1 MTGLLNNSS
10 MAGFDDIE
18 IDRQCRER
26 VGGGMSR
33 GADIVARTLEE
44 MGVTRIFTLS
54 GNHIMPIFD
63 ALLSTKIQLIHARHE
78 AACVHMADAWG
89 RLTGEPG
96 IALVTGGQGHGNA
109 VAALYTALASESPL
123 VLLSGHAGLS
133 ELGRGAFQEMAQADL
148 ARPVA
153 RASWTATAAET
164 LGTDIAKAIGLATAG
179 RPGPVHVSLP
189 VDLLEQTIP
198 VDQITRITKA
208 ELQPRPSPLPPELA
222 DKLISHLRVATKPLV
237 ICGPAMCTERGRAA
251 MREAADALD
260 VPVVGMESPRGIND
274 PGLGAFAEILSQAD
288 LVVLIGKPLD
298 FTLRFGEAPA
308 LSPSCKWI
316 VIDPDA
322 SVISRAANATAERLL
337 LSEVADAQTAVMTL
351 SERNSTTREKPSA
364 WRKHVSEVLTYEP
377 PQWKSVRAKTP
388 DRVHPIEMCRAIGAF
403 LEKHRGA
410 TFVSDGGEIG
420 QWAQALVKTDR
431 RMINGIAGT
440 IGVSLPFAIATKLA
454 YPDHPVVAVM
464 GDGTFGFHMAE
475 FDTAVRYDLP
485 VIVVIG
491 NDARWNAEY
500 QIQLRQYGAVRA
512 KNCDLLPSRY
522 DRVAEALGGFGA
534 LVSTAAGL
542 PDALD
547 RAYLSRK
554 PACINV
560 MIESVAAPVIRR

>member
-1 MTGLLNNSS
+1 M
-10 MAGFDDIE
+10 
-18 IDRQCRER
+18 
-26 VGGGMSR
+26 R
-33 GADIVARTLEE
+33 GADIVAGTLRDL
-44 MGVTRIFTLS
+44 GVTRIFTLS

-63 ALLSTKIQLIHARHE
+63 ALLSTDIQLIHARHE

-96 IALVTGGQGHGNA
+96 IALVTGGQGHSNA

-123 VLLSGHAGLS
+123 VLLSGHAPLS

-148 ARPVA
+148 ARPVTK
-153 RASWTATAAET
+153 ASWTAQAAAT
-164 LGTDIAKAIGLATAG
+164 LGSDIAKAIELAATG

-189 VDLLEQTIP
+189 VDLLERTIADEQ
-198 VDQITRITKA
+198 VTLITKA
-208 ELQPRPSPLPPELA
+208 ELQLRSSPLMPEVA
-222 DKLISHLRVATKPLV
+222 DKVISHLRAAAKPLV
-237 ICGPAMCTERGRAA
+237 ICGAAMCTERGRKT

-260 VPVVGMESPRGIND
+260 VPVIGMESPRGIND
-274 PGLGAFAEILSQAD
+274 PGLGAFAEILIEAD
-288 LVVLIGKPLD
+288 LIVLIGKPLD

-316 VIDPDA
+316 VIDPDPA
-322 SVISRAANATAERLL
+322 VIARAEKALAKRLL
-337 LSEVADAQTAVMTL
+337 LSEIADAQTVIRMLA
-351 SERNSTTREKPSA
+351 ERKPATSKSA
-364 WRKHVSEVLTYEP
+364 WCERVREALAYEP
-377 PQWKSVRAKTP
+377 PQWTSARAANSGH
-388 DRVHPIEMCRAIGAF
+388 VHPVEMCKAINNF
-403 LEKHRGA
+403 LEEHQGA
-410 TFVSDGGEIG
+410 TLVSDGGEIG

-431 RMINGIAGT
+431 RIINGVAGT
-440 IGVSLPFAIATKLA
+440 IGVSLPFAIAAKLA
-454 YPDHPVVAVM
+454 HPDHPVVAVM

-475 FDTAVRYDLP
+475 FDTAVRYGLP

-500 QIQLRQYGAVRA
+500 QIQLRQYGAERA

-534 LVSTAAGL
+534 LVSTAADL

-547 RAYLSRK
+547 RAYLSRR

-560 MIESVAAPVIRR
+560 MIESVAAPIIRR

>member
-1 MTGLLNNSS
+1 ML
-10 MAGFDDIE
+10 
-18 IDRQCRER
+18 
-26 VGGGMSR
+26 R
-33 GADIVARTLEE
+33 GADIVARTLQDL
-44 MGVTRIFTLS
+44 GVTRIFTLS

-63 ALLSTKIQLIHARHE
+63 ALLSTNIQLIHTRHE

-89 RLTGEPG
+89 RLTGQPG
-96 IALVTGGQGHGNA
+96 IALVTGGQGHSNA

-123 VLLSGHAGLS
+123 VLFSGHAGLS
-133 ELGRGAFQEMAQADL
+133 ELGRGAFQEMPQADL
-148 ARPVA
+148 ARPVTK
-153 RASWTATAAET
+153 ASWTATAAAT
-164 LGTDIAKAIGLATAG
+164 LGSDIAKAIGLAAAG

-189 VDLLEQTIP
+189 VDLLEQTVP
-198 VDQITRITKA
+198 GNQITWMTKSD
-208 ELQPRPSPLPPELA
+208 LQSHSSPLAPEVA
-222 DKLISHLRVATKPLV
+222 DKLVAHLRAATKPWV

-260 VPVVGMESPRGIND
+260 VPVIGMESPRGIND
-274 PGLGAFAEILSQAD
+274 PSLGAFAEILSQAD

-298 FTLRFGEAPA
+298 FTLRFGEPPV

-322 SVISRAANATAERLL
+322 SLISRAANATGERLL
-337 LSEVADAQTAVMTL
+337 LSGVADAQTTIKTL
-351 SERNSTTREKPSA
+351 SEGNSAARAKPSA
-364 WRKHVSEVLTYEP
+364 WRQHVSEVLAYEP
-377 PQWKSVRAKTP
+377 PQWKSVRAKSP
-388 DRVHPIEMCRAIGAF
+388 DHVHPVEMCRAIGFF

-420 QWAQALVKTDR
+420 QWAQALMKTDR

-440 IGVSLPFAIATKLA
+440 IGVSLPFAIAAKLA
-454 YPDHPVVAVM
+454 YPGHPVVAVM

-485 VIVVIG
+485 LIVVIG

-500 QIQLRQYGAVRA
+500 QIQLRQYGAERA

-534 LVSTAAGL
+534 LVSTAADL

>member
-1 MTGLLNNSS
+1 MLK
-10 MAGFDDIE
+10 
-18 IDRQCRER
+18 
-26 VGGGMSR
+26 
-33 GADIVARTLEE
+33 GADIVAGALEDL
-44 MGVTRIFTLS
+44 GVTRIFALS

-63 ALLSTKIQLIHARHE
+63 ALLSTGIELIHVRHE

-96 IALVTGGQGHGNA
+96 IALVTGGQGHSNA

-148 ARPVA
+148 ARPA
-153 RASWTATAAET
+153 TKASWTANAAT
-164 LGTDIAKAIGLATAG
+164 RLGSDIAKAFELAAAG
-179 RPGPVHVSLP
+179 RPGPVHISLP

-198 VDQITRITKA
+198 DDQIIRITKA
-208 ELQPRPSPLPPELA
+208 DIQPGASPLPAEVA
-222 DKLISHLRVATKPLV
+222 DTVVSCLGAAARPLV
-237 ICGPAMCTERGRAA
+237 ICGPAMCTERGRSM
-251 MREAADALD
+251 MREAADARD
-260 VPVVGMESPRGIND
+260 VPVIGMESPRGIND
-274 PGLGAFAEILSQAD
+274 PGLGAFAQILAEAD
-288 LVVLIGKPLD
+288 LVVLIGKPID

-308 LSPSCKWI
+308 LSPSCRWI

-322 SVISRAANATAERLL
+322 ALIARAVKVTGDRLL
-337 LSEVADAQTAVMTL
+337 LSAVADAATAIKTL
-351 SERNSTTREKPSA
+351 AERNPEARAKPSI
-364 WRKHVSEVLTYEP
+364 WRERVNAMLGYRP
-377 PQWKSVRAKTP
+377 PQWKSVCATGR
-388 DRVHPIEMCRAIGAF
+388 DRIHPVEMCKAVGDF
-403 LEKHRGA
+403 LKKHKGA

-420 QWAQALVKTDR
+420 QWAQALVSADR
-431 RMINGIAGT
+431 RIINGIAGT
-440 IGVSLPFAIATKLA
+440 IGISIPFAIAAKLVHA
-454 YPDHPVVAVM
+454 DRPAVAVL
-464 GDGTFGFHMAE
+464 GDGSFGFHMAE

-485 VIVVIG
+485 IIVVVG

-500 QIQLRQYGAVRA
+500 QIQLRQYGAERA

-534 LVSTAAGL
+534 LVSKAVDLT
-542 PDALD
+542 DALD